1 MPSNR
6 AAPLAEDVD
15 LPTLGRALWRAKGWV
30 LGLALGAGVVTFIGL
45 SMMRPLYTSEARV
58 LIENDQPV
66 FTRPAN
72 DPGRDQLQTLDE
84 QAVQSQVQVLTS
96 RDLALTVAKELDLP
110 NNPEFAKD
118 AGVGLIRRFLNR
130 MGIGRGSAKS
140 ELEKAADAF
149 EDHLS
154 VYALNKSSVIAIDYT
169 SGDPSLAADAANK
182 LADAYIDWQRNAKL
196 DQTKDASIWLNAQI
210 EELRKRTTESEA
222 AVEKFRASSGLYQG
236 SNNVTLNA
244 QQLSELNS
252 QLILAAAQK
261 SEAEA
266 RARLIKQMLNDKGD
280 IDATPEVLKS
290 ELIGRLIEQRVQVQ
304 RQLAELS
311 ATLLPSHPRIK
322 QLTSELADV
331 RAQIRDEATKI
342 VKGLE
347 NESQVASA
355 RETSLRNSLNDVK
368 SQASGQSGAE
378 IKLRALEREAKANRD
393 LLESYLARYRDAQAR
408 HDMSSVPA
416 NATIVSQ
423 AHASSKPSFPKVG
436 PITLL
441 VTAATALLAIAFVLA
456 RELMGAPA
464 VTRPVSATA
473 QPPLRRQKPARA
485 GASAPILSSPPA
497 EPELPL
503 AATSPIARAAEA
515 RRNREMQ
522 PEEDDEGE
530 QTLADINAATDSFV
544 DWLRRTVPGHKREAP
559 APSVVPASGETR
571 SGSAVLDPELAGIR
585 RHLQRR
591 AASTRDPARSGKVGP
606 VLKSLD
612 AVLNHIVA
620 RTSAKA
626 TRAVLVAPVSASI
639 DATAAAIELAR
650 ALAEKWQPVVL
661 VDLTKGAAAVSG
673 PLGLPRTPGLTD
685 LAAGRARFEDVV
697 HVDAETPLQVIPA
710 GNPAVQSSGDAAETF
725 LRIFDALSQ
734 TYDCVVIHADADT
747 ARQVERTLN
756 GSLQLV
762 IAVLRAGGEAGM
774 ERLANPG
781 CQVLGYEQSGDE
793 ARAKRMSL
801 LERVAAI

>member
-473 QPPLRRQKPARA
+473 QQPLRRQKPARA
-485 GASAPILSSPPA
+485 GASALILSSPPA

-591 AASTRDPARSGKVGP
+591 AASTRDPARFGKVGP

-781 CQVLGYEQSGDE
+781 CEVLGYEQSGDE

>member
-1 MPSNR
+1 MPPNR
-6 AAPLAEDVD
+6 VAPLAEDVD

-45 SMMRPLYTSEARV
+45 SMVRPLYTSEARV

-66 FTRPAN
+66 FTRPAS
-72 DPGRDQLQTLDE
+72 DQGRDQLQTLDE

-118 AGVGLIRRFLNR
+118 AGVNLIRRFLNR

-290 ELIGRLIEQRVQVQ
+290 DLIGRLIEQRVQVQ

-355 RETSLRNSLNDVK
+355 RETSLRNSLNEVK

-423 AHASSKPSFPKVG
+423 AHASSKPSFPKIG

-464 VTRPVSATA
+464 AARPVSAATP
-473 QPPLRRQKPARA
+473 PPLRRPKPARA
-485 GASAPILSSPPA
+485 AASAPILSSPPA
-497 EPELPL
+497 EPELPF
-503 AATSPIARAAEA
+503 AATSPGGIARAAEE
-515 RRNREMQ
+515 RRSREAAPPQ
-522 PEEDDEGE
+522 EPDEYDEGG
-530 QTLADINAATDSFV
+530 QTLAEINAATDSFV
-544 DWLRRTVPGHKREAP
+544 DWLRRTVPGQKREAVAP
-559 APSVVPASGETR
+559 APVPARGETH
-571 SGSAVLDPELAGIR
+571 AVPDPELAGIR
-585 RHLQRR
+585 RHLQQRAARDRGEIRQGRAGAEIARRR
-591 AASTRDPARSGKVGP
+591 AQPYRGPHEREGDPRRARGPRRGLHRRHRRGDRACPRAHRKMATGGARRSRQGRRGGVGTARAPARAWPHRSCRGP
-606 VLKSLD
+606 
-612 AVLNHIVA
+612 
-620 RTSAKA
+620 
-626 TRAVLVAPVSASI
+626 RAI
-639 DATAAAIELAR
+639 
-650 ALAEKWQPVVL
+650 
-661 VDLTKGAAAVSG
+661 
-673 PLGLPRTPGLTD
+673 
-685 LAAGRARFEDVV
+685 
-697 HVDAETPLQVIPA
+697 
-710 GNPAVQSSGDAAETF
+710 
-725 LRIFDALSQ
+725 
-734 TYDCVVIHADADT
+734 
-747 ARQVERTLN
+747 
-756 GSLQLV
+756 
-762 IAVLRAGGEAGM
+762 
-774 ERLANPG
+774 
-781 CQVLGYEQSGDE
+781 
-793 ARAKRMSL
+793 
-801 LERVAAI
+801 